1 MPDIFRLPRITAS
14 TLATALVLFGLASEP
29 ARAQDADELPLTG
42 LAYEIAREAYEAFE
56 RRDYA
61 IAAAKAREAIRQ
73 RPDVV
78 RLKRLLVETLLTDGK
93 LDEAEREAAA
103 FIAAGET
110 NPELIGQRSRIRLR
124 LAYRAADAAYR
135 SVERGDLK
143 EAAAQAQEAVRL
155 APDNPAYRE
164 LLANVLG
171 TEKAAAAAPGDRAY
185 RAADKA
191 YRALARKDKAEAVA
205 GAREAARLAPGNQAY
220 RLLLISALAA
230 AGRTLE
236 AERMATV
243 ALATFGRDG
252 KILAQ
257 RGYLLQQLGRPAAAA
272 EDFAASLRM
281 GAGAPLERRA
291 LRLALADA
299 AQAAKQPQ
307 RALDAL
313 TGLGDERTYA
323 VTARRGFALKAL
335 DRNEEALAAF
345 TQAGVSATTMAERS
359 TAASARIG
367 LLADLERKAEARQ
380 AFADAIERGDLAGLQ
395 DLDAA
400 YLAARVGHNGLADDY
415 FARAQAAGRLKN
427 TSLVD
432 AAYAAKRLFRNE
444 RAQELLRAAVH
455 AEAAGQLTLDP
466 QYLFGLRRENA
477 ELSRG
482 WGAYSSLNYGAVGV
496 SPGSPLWLPPSGGSV
511 LQTGSEVCWRPPGI
525 GYRNG
530 AIFDLF
536 GRAFTTLEDETGGPV
551 GASTVQGSFGARWK
565 PFESYNLVLEASRLF
580 PIGEYARHDTLLRVA
595 FSEGRGTD
603 LRVDTPS
610 WWMWQVYGEV
620 GRYVENPQ
628 TAATFEAR
636 AGRSFRLDGISRR
649 LVATPFLAVAGGYDS
664 LLATPEAVGAGPGL
678 NLRYWFREDTHTA
691 PMSYVDLTLQ
701 YRIRLGGDSRAEGLF
716 GGITLAY

>member
-1 MPDIFRLPRITAS
+1 MPDFLRLTRRTAL
-14 TLATALVLFGLASEP
+14 TFTAALVLLGPVVEP
-29 ARAQDADELPLTG
+29 ARAQDANELPLTG
-42 LAYEIAREAYEAFE
+42 PTYVIAREAYEAFE

-61 IAAAKAREAIRQ
+61 AAAAKAREAIRQ

-78 RLKRLLVETLLTDGK
+78 RLKRLLVETLLTDGR
-93 LDEAEREAAA
+93 LEEAEREAAA

-110 NPELIGQRSRIRLR
+110 NPELIGQRSRIGLR

-135 SVERGDLK
+135 AVERGDLK

-155 APDNPAYRE
+155 APDNPSYRD
-164 LLANVLG
+164 LQAKVLAG
-171 TEKAAAAAPGDRAY
+171 ARAAAPAPVDPAY
-185 RAADKA
+185 QAADSA
-191 YRALARKDKAEAVA
+191 YRALERKDMAGAVA
-205 GAREAARLAPGNQAY
+205 QAREAARLAPDNRAY

-230 AGRTLE
+230 AGRTPE
-236 AERMATV
+236 AERAATV

-257 RGYLLQQLGRPAAAA
+257 RGYLLQKLGRPAAAA
-272 EDFAASLRM
+272 DDFAASLRT
-281 GAGAPLERRA
+281 GRGAPLERRA

-313 TGLGDERTYA
+313 TALGDEGSYA
-323 VTARRGFALKAL
+323 VTARRGFALTAL
-335 DRNEEALAAF
+335 KRNEEALVAF
-345 TQAGVSATTMAERS
+345 TQAGASAKTAAERS

-380 AFADAIERGDLAGLQ
+380 ALADAVRRGDLAGLQ
-395 DLDAA
+395 DLDVA
-400 YLAARVGHNGLADDY
+400 YLAARVGDDGLADEY
-415 FARAQAAGRLKN
+415 FGRTQAAGRLKN
-427 TSLVD
+427 TSLID
-432 AAYAAKRLFRNE
+432 AAYIAKRLFRNE
-444 RAQELLRAAVH
+444 RAQGLLRAAID
-455 AEAAGQLTLDP
+455 AEASGELTLDP
-466 QYLFGLRRENA
+466 QHLFGLRRENA
-477 ELSRG
+477 ELSRN
-482 WGAYSSLNYGAVGV
+482 WGAYNSLSYGAVGV
-496 SPGSPLWLPPSGGSV
+496 SPGSPLSLPPSGGNV
-511 LQTGSEVCWRPPGI
+511 LQTGSEIYWRPPGI

-551 GASTVQGSFGARWK
+551 GASTMQGSFGARWK
-565 PFESYNLVLEASRLF
+565 PFGSYNLVLEASRLF
-580 PIGEYARHDTLLRVA
+580 PIGEDARHDTLLRVA

-610 WWMWQVYGEV
+610 WWMWQVYGEA

-628 TAATFEAR
+628 TVASFEAR
-636 AGRSFRLDGISRR
+636 AGRSFRLDRISSR
-649 LVATPFLAVAGGYDS
+649 LVATPFLALTGGYDS
-664 LLATPEAVGAGPGL
+664 LLATPEAVGAGPGV